1 MQITPLK
8 TRTLVPPQD
17 DLFAAL
23 VEILPRLEEAS
34 VIALSSKAVA
44 IDEGRCVP
52 LSQETDAHELKER
65 LIREEADLFV
75 PRMHGERRRFT
86 ILHGTLAGSSGID
99 ESNGNG
105 HLILWPEDPM
115 AAARAWH
122 ARLARHYGISRLA
135 VIVTD
140 SHSIPLHNGALG
152 IAIGYAGFLPLKDY
166 RDTEDLFGRP
176 FRVERMNIADSL
188 AAAATFAMGEGDES
202 TPVVLMRDV
211 PHITYTDEEPKD
223 PRLTLTVPLE
233 EDSFRPFLDN
243 GRWQKGGGGA
253 KF

>member
-1 MQITPLK
+1 MQITPIK
-8 TRTLVPPQD
+8 TRTLVPPKD

-23 VEILPRLEEAS
+23 TATLSELEDGS

-44 IDEGRCVP
+44 IGEGRCVP
-52 LSQETDAHELKER
+52 MPEDGETRALKER
-65 LIREEADLFV
+65 LAQEEADLYI
-75 PRMHGERRRFT
+75 PRKEGVRRHFT

-115 AAARAWH
+115 RSAGILRS
-122 ARLARHYGISRLA
+122 RLCEHYGISRLA

-166 RDTEDLFGRP
+166 RHEEDLFGRP
-176 FRVERMNIADSL
+176 FKIERMNIADSL
-188 AAAATFAMGEGDES
+188 AATATFAMGEGDES
-202 TPVVLMRDV
+202 TPAVVMRDV
-211 PHITYTDEEPKD
+211 PHIVHSDKD
-223 PRLTLTVPLE
+223 PDDPYLMLTVPLE
-233 EDSFRPFLDN
+233 EDTFRPFLDR
-243 GRWQKGGGGA
+243 GEWRQGGGGA
-253 KF
+253 IL